1 MAFIGKIFIAGSESM
16 EGKYKSGISFSLS
29 RMSPMTCIH
38 EIDNGTWQVE
48 FLSDS
53 TDVVAR
59 TTSNLDLDTLQSQGF
74 AAIQS
79 ALDILSVKG
88 ILSTNLSKPASSN
101 AGVYCSNGKAVAY
114 LYSLFDLSMGV
125 SAEVK
130 HIDAAGN
137 EVKSPPPPEPV
148 WNESFRYYRL
158 SQSSSDLFEA
168 YRNLFLAFESLLNTI
183 CPKQHREGE
192 AVWLKRCLS
201 LVNSKTSLVQFT
213 PTGKE
218 DPVEYIVDSQY
229 IDIRCKLQ
237 HAKFPAATLPHSSLS
252 PINVKQA
259 YGELIRI
266 WRQIAGAYF
275 NVPTGGGVVTY
286 GGFEMM
292 MANGFNGGASIFY
305 TPDDLPPGNDDT
317 MVSPQGLPVF
327 EFISTKYEGQTRPG
341 VVRLTAYEDTLGAS
355 ENYMKPIHRVC
366 SRAGSALFGVAC
378 IEQGLV
384 VSGVD
389 GWECIQDFR
398 LINASQPNIEFQT

>member
-16 EGKYKSGISFSLS
+16 EGKYNSGISFSLS
-29 RMSPMTCIH
+29 RKSPITCIH
-38 EIDNGTWQVE
+38 VIENGTWQVE

-59 TTSNLDLDTLQSQGF
+59 TTSKLDLDTLQSQGF

-158 SQSSSDLFEA
+158 SQSSNDLFEA

-183 CPKQHREGE
+183 CPKQRREGE
-192 AVWLKRCLS
+192 AVWLKRCLT
-201 LVNSKTSLVQFT
+201 LVNSKTSLVHFT
-213 PTGKE
+213 PTGNE

-229 IDIRCKLQ
+229 TDIRCKLQ
-237 HAKFPAATLPHSSLS
+237 HAKFPAARLPHSSLS

-292 MANGFNGGASIFY
+292 MASGFNEGASIFY

-317 MVSPQGLPVF
+317 MVSPQGLPVY
-327 EFISTKYEGQTRPG
+327 EFCSTKYEGQTRPG
-341 VVRLTAYEDTLGAS
+341 VVRLTAYEDTLGGA

-366 SRAGSALFGVAC
+366 SRAESALFCVAC
-378 IEQGLV
+378 IEQGLL

-389 GWECIQDFR
+389 GWECIQEFR